1 QGAVLLPQF
10 QGAGGVVDHRADL
23 AAVADDAGVGEET
36 FHVGLVEPGDP
47 LEVEATERLPE
58 RLPLAE
64 DREPRQPGLE
74 TLEAQLLE
82 QAAVVGDGEPPLRVV
97 VGAVY
102 LGLGS
107 PPAAMPPV
115 GADHGRVHGASMPP
129 DRRS

>member
-1 QGAVLLPQF
+1 
-10 QGAGGVVDHRADL
+10 
-23 AAVADDAGVGEET
+23 
-36 FHVGLVEPGDP
+36 
-47 LEVEATERLPE
+47 PE

-82 QAAVVGDGEPPLRVV
+82 QAAVAGDGEPPLRAV

-129 DRRS
+129 DRRSVAVVGGVQVEGTPLDRRSVAGGGA